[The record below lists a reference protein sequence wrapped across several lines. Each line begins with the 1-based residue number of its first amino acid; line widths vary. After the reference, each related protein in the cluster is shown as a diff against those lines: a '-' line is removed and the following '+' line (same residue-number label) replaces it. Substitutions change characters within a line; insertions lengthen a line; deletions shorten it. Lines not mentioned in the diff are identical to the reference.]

1 MTPRLVALIKSM
13 SDPPD
18 MIVSFIS
25 FRLLALA
32 DDEGCASENFTLQAF
47 YLCVYLKIRMK
58 TDAEHHASIVQF

>member
-32 DDEGCASENFTLQAF
+32 DDEGCASENFTLQA
-47 YLCVYLKIRMK
+47 
-58 TDAEHHASIVQF
+58 SIFVSTSKYA